1 MLVRRGEIWW
11 ADFGIPRGSE
21 QGGQRPALII
31 QNDIG
36 NTHSTTTIVAAIT
49 GKTKASYPFHVEVSA
64 QESELPQDSTILL
77 EQILTISKSR
87 LIRRAGILS
96 SARLRD
102 VDRALQF
109 SLSLSK
115 PVQGERC

>member
-1 MLVRRGEIWW
+1 MFVRRGEIWW
-11 ADFGIPRGSE
+11 ADFGTPRGSE

-36 NTHSTTTIVAAIT
+36 NTSSTTTIIAAIT
-49 GKTKASYPFHVEVSA
+49 SKTKTSYPFHVEVSA
-64 QESELPQDSTILL
+64 QESGLPQDSTILL

-87 LIRRAGILS
+87 LIRCASVLS
-96 SARLRD
+96 SERMRD

-109 SLSLSK
+109 SLSLPK
-115 PVQGERC
+115 T

>member
-1 MLVRRGEIWW
+1 MLIRRGEIWW
-11 ADFGIPRGSE
+11 VDFGTPRGSE

-31 QNDIG
+31 QNDTG

-49 GKTKASYPFHVEVSA
+49 TTKSKTPYPFHVEILA
-64 QESELPQDSTILL
+64 KESGLPEDSTIKL

-87 LIRRAGILS
+87 LTKLAGTLS
-96 SARLRD
+96 LTKMRE

-109 SLSLSK
+109 SLGLPK
-115 PVQGERC
+115 D

>member
-11 ADFGIPRGSE
+11 VDFGTPRGSE

-36 NTHSTTTIVAAIT
+36 NTNSTTTIIAAIT
-49 GKTKASYPFHVEVSA
+49 SKKKTPYPFHVEILA
-64 QESELPQDSTILL
+64 HESGLPQDSTVLL
-77 EQILTISKSR
+77 EQILTIDKSR
-87 LIRRAGILS
+87 LIRRASALS
-96 SARLRD
+96 PATMRD

-109 SLSLSK
+109 SLAL
-115 PVQGERC
+115 PRT